1 MTFGALYYLKNPP
14 FGIAAFNSD
23 IIDLGITGMTDYF
36 AMLLGSNADIAFL
49 SVSSILVLA

>member
-1 MTFGALYYLKNPP
+1 MTFGALYFLKNPP
-14 FGIAAFNSD
+14 SGIAAFNSD

-49 SVSSILVLA
+49 SVS